1 MTTAS
6 TKHAFASH
14 TALSLFA
21 LTLLAATLAGC
32 GGKATGSSNTAAS
45 GSTAVPDEITVDW
58 AYYSPVSIA
67 IKEFGWMQE
76 EFSGE
81 GVDVKWVLSL
91 GSNKANEYS
100 QSGTA
105 DFASTA
111 GIAALM
117 ARANGIPI
125 KTVYVYSKPEWT
137 ALVAPKNS
145 SIRSI
150 EDLKD
155 KSIAATKGTDPWFFL
170 IQALETKGLELSDVN
185 VKHMQHPDGGTA
197 LSQGQ
202 VDAWAG
208 LDPHMAEAEL
218 RDGARLFFRNPDFNT
233 YGTLNAL
240 ERFTQNYPQATQ
252 RVIEVYERGRR
263 WVLENP
269 DEAAQLLADA
279 SGVSLEV
286 AKKQVRERTDL
297 SNPLPGENVRSLLKK
312 LAPILKRHDIV
323 RPSVDLGKAADEL
336 LAPRFARA
344 VIDTTAPYVIPG
356 ENVPV
361 GQQHQRLSRS
371 DSTQQSVTAK
381 VSSR

>member
-1 MTTAS
+1 MLTSLA
-6 TKHAFASH
+6 A
-14 TALSLFA
+14 ALFLTLA
-21 LTLLAATLAGC
+21 LTGCSDRASNSSASAGN
-32 GGKATGSSNTAAS
+32 ANAL
-45 GSTAVPDEITVDW
+45 PDEITVDW

-67 IKEFGWMQE
+67 VKEFGWME
-76 EFSGE
+76 EAFSEAGTQIN
-81 GVDVKWVLSL
+81 WVLSL

-125 KTVYVYSKPEWT
+125 KTVYIYSKPEWT
-137 ALVAPKNS
+137 ALVAPQDH
-145 SIRSI
+145 SINAVA
-150 EDLKD
+150 DLEGKTV
-155 KSIAATKGTDPWFFL
+155 AATKGTDPWFFL
-170 IQALETKGLELSDVN
+170 IQALETEGLDLSDVT

-197 LSQGQ
+197 LAQGQ

-208 LDPHMAEAEL
+208 LDPHMAKAEL
-218 RDGARLFFRNPDFNT
+218 QNNSRLFFRNPDFNT

-240 ERFTQNYPQATQ
+240 ESFVQEYPEATK
-252 RVIEVYERGRR
+252 RVIGVYERGRQ
-263 WVLENP
+263 WVLDHP

-297 SNPLPGENVRSLLKK
+297 SNPIPDEKVQSLLKD
-312 LAPILKRHDIV
+312 LAPILHRYDIV
-323 RPSVDLGKAADEL
+323 RASADLEQAAEAL
-336 LAPRFARA
+336 IAPRFARA
-344 VIDTTAPYVIPG
+344 VVDTTTLYVNQD

-361 GQQHQRLSRS
+361 GEQAQAIAAASAS
-371 DSTQQSVTAK
+371 DSASAGLSAK
-381 VSSR
+381 ISF